1 MPALLLLIIQHAMA
15 ISLEFRIRDLLL
27 ELLAHTLDVLA
38 FADAAR
44 AVPVLFRQ
52 SLPDGGHAFRPLTLL
67 RSAPNGRPAPAKGIS
82 DGGLTPATD
91 TNMLLTAYKDWSHS
105 SSDITQTG
113 HKHKGTRLISSSPSP
128 TCSFGNVPSPTEFCP
143 PRQDKCRRTPPAPAN
158 SGRRFPPPPAES
170 RRTT

>member
-1 MPALLLLIIQHAMA
+1 MPKIPCANSRTPPAFLRRRTSQLCRQN
-15 ISLEFRIRDLLL
+15 ISLY
-27 ELLAHTLDVLA
+27 AC
-38 FADAAR
+38 
-44 AVPVLFRQ
+44 
-52 SLPDGGHAFRPLTLL
+52 PLTLL